1 MNMVLCY
8 YIRTVVIYYMYT
20 TGSATSVATV
30 ASHTHATATL
40 FDVEERHS
48 ACICFALVELLRGY
62 ACDNGG
68 SLCYA

>member
-1 MNMVLCY
+1 
-8 YIRTVVIYYMYT
+8 MYT
-20 TGSATSVATV
+20 TGYATSIATV

-40 FDVEERHS
+40 FDVEEHHS
-48 ACICFALVELLRGY
+48 AYICFALVELRGY